1 MPTAPSSARD
11 PGDSVK
17 VLVTGGSGGLGR
29 WVVRELLAHGY
40 EVVSADRR
48 PPKEAEPRAHYA
60 ELDLTSVR
68 TVEGALRGCGA
79 VVHLAAIPAPGARPD
94 EEVFGTNVRTT
105 FAVFQAARTLGVGR
119 VVAASSTAALGAAFA
134 PRPFGPR
141 YLPIDEAHPLS
152 PQDPYALSKEVGE
165 RVGAAF
171 GRSGMSVLALRFH
184 FVAQPGVAAARA
196 GEFRLDSE
204 TCARELGGY
213 VDVRD
218 AARACR
224 LGLEADTSGFE
235 AFNIT
240 AADTLSRTPTLE
252 LVRHHYPEVELRGP
266 LEGFASAW
274 STEKARRLLGYAP
287 RYSWREEE
295 ETA

>member
-1 MPTAPSSARD
+1 M
-11 PGDSVK
+11 K

-29 WVVRELLAHGY
+29 WVVRELRAHGY
-40 EVVSADRR
+40 GVVSADRR
-48 PPKEAEPRAHYA
+48 PPAEAEPGARYA
-60 ELDLTSVR
+60 ELDLTDVKGVQR
-68 TVEGALRGCGA
+68 VLDGCEA
-79 VVHLAAIPAPGARPD
+79 VVHLAAIPAPGGRPD
-94 EEVFGTNVRTT
+94 EVVFGNNVLGT
-105 FAVFQAARTLGVGR
+105 FAVLQAASRLR
-119 VVAASSTAALGAAFA
+119 VRKVVTASSTAALGAAFA
-134 PRPFGPR
+134 ARPFGPR

-152 PQDPYALSKEVGE
+152 PQDPYGLSKEVGE

-171 GRSGMSVLALRFH
+171 GRTGLSVSALRFH

-196 GEFRLDSE
+196 AAFWLDAE

-224 LGLEADTSGFE
+224 LGLEADTPGFE

-266 LEGFASAW
+266 VEGFASAW

-287 RYSWREEE
+287 RYSWRDE
-295 ETA
+295 AAA